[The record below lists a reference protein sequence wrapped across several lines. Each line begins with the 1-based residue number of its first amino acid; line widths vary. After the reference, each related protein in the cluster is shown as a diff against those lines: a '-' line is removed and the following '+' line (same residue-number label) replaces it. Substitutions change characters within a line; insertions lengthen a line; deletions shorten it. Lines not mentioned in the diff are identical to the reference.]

1 MPGPYESPYPD
12 PPAPTELYQSMA
24 AVRPSTIGPD
34 SGPNPPFP
42 LRMSGK
48 VTSGFGRGSSELGIP
63 TANLPVDGPECA
75 SWLPSADSG
84 VYFGWASVS
93 LPDESGEFGDA
104 TDRWRVYPMV
114 MSIGYNPYYKNTV
127 RSAEVH
133 VMRKIHVDLRG
144 REMRLLILE
153 YVREEKD
160 YPSLEALVCDIRID
174 IEVARRSL
182 EREGWMV
189 REVDER
195 GRLDGSWLV
204 RKAEEGRE
212 EKQGEAMGKS
222 G

>member
-12 PPAPTELYQSMA
+12 PPPPSDLYTQMASVRSPT
-24 AVRPSTIGPD
+24 VGPD
-34 SGPNPPFP
+34 AGPEPPFP
-42 LRMSGK
+42 LRMSGN

-75 SWLPSADSG
+75 SWLPEAKSG
-84 VYFGWASVS
+84 VYFGWASIS
-93 LPDESGEFGDA
+93 LPDENGELGDA
-104 TDRWRVYPMV
+104 SENRRVYPMV

-133 VMRKIHVDLRG
+133 VLRKIHVDLRG
-144 REMRLLILE
+144 REMRLMILG

-174 IEVARRSL
+174 IEVARQSL
-182 EREGWMV
+182 LREGWMV
-189 REVDER
+189 KEAGEQ

-204 RKAEEGRE
+204 RPAESRAE
-212 EKQGEAMGKS
+212 EKQGEVVVGA
-222 G
+222 